1 MRDKKKNM
9 DRDILEYQPD
19 AVEIEERPVSGK
31 ARWVLYVILGS
42 LVALVAGAIIFSV
55 DRIVVTE
62 GKLITTSPTIV
73 LQPLNTAV
81 IRSIDAR
88 VGDVVD
94 KGQALATLDSTFAAA
109 DLGRLNRQ
117 HLTLG
122 AQIRRI
128 QAELEDKPFSALPGE
143 GEEGRLQEHLF
154 KQRKIIFERTKKMSA
169 DKIAALKA
177 KLALNH
183 VQRQGKEKQLKLLRD
198 VEGTTA
204 RLPQKG
210 VEYRLKIL
218 EAQKARTFTATE
230 IENLKGEEQVTINEL
245 RQAWS
250 EWRKFVE
257 ERSGELMEQEVQLL
271 DELEKVKQEITK
283 ARRLNEL
290 VSLKAPRQGVVLSV
304 AKKSVGSIIQ
314 QAEALFTL
322 VPLDSPLEA
331 EVNVQARDIGR
342 VRVGDHA
349 RIKLDAFPYQ
359 KHGTLPGRVRIISED
374 AFQYGNTQTAPAVS
388 LAAQAAA
395 GTFYRARITLLSG
408 QLRNVPDAF
417 RLMPGMKVR
426 AEIKIGKR
434 RVISYFLYPVIRALD
449 ESLREP

>member
-1 MRDKKKNM
+1 MGSKKKKI
-9 DRDILEYQPD
+9 DRNILEYQPD
-19 AVEIEERPVSGK
+19 AVELEESPVSGK
-31 ARWVLYVILGS
+31 VRWVLYLLFGS
-42 LVALVAGAIIFSV
+42 LVAVVIGAIVFSV
-55 DRIVVTE
+55 DRIVVAE

-73 LQPLNTAV
+73 VQPLNTAI
-81 IRSIDAR
+81 IRSLEAR

-94 KGQALATLDSTFAAA
+94 RGRVLATLDSTFAAA
-109 DLGRLNRQ
+109 DLDRLRQ
-117 HLTLG
+117 QALTLG
-122 AQIRRI
+122 VQIRRI
-128 QAELEDKPFSALPGE
+128 QAELENKPFSAQPGE

-154 KQRKIIFERTKKMSA
+154 RQRKIIFERTKKMSE

-177 KLALNH
+177 KLSLNH
-183 VQRQGKEKQLKLLRD
+183 VQRQGKQKQLKLLRD
-198 VEGTTA
+198 VEGTSA

-210 VEYRLKIL
+210 VEYRLKLL
-218 EAQKARTFTATE
+218 EAQKARSLAASE
-230 IENLKGEEQVTINEL
+230 IENLKGEEQVTKNEL
-245 RQAWS
+245 RQARS
-250 EWRKFVE
+250 EWLKFVE
-257 ERSGELMEQEVQLL
+257 ERLGGLMEQEVQLL
-271 DELEKVKQEITK
+271 AELKKVKQEITK

-314 QAEALFTL
+314 QAEHLFTL
-322 VPLDSPLEA
+322 VPLDSPLEV

-342 VRVGDHA
+342 IRVGDHA

-359 KHGTLPGRVRIISED
+359 KHDTLPGVVRVISED
-374 AFQYGNTQTAPAVS
+374 AFQYGNNQGAPAGPATALS
-388 LAAQAAA
+388 AA
-395 GTFYRARITLLSG
+395 GTFYRARIALLSEK
-408 QLRNVPDAF
+408 LRNVPDGF